1 MAQRFR
7 LKFTFWL
14 NINKSDEQELSEIIE
29 DLKAQRGFAS
39 AIRDGLRIV
48 WELRQGKTDTL
59 YRLFPLTQPQQQ
71 DTSELAALVE
81 QFKEAMV
88 NTRSVVVTQAP
99 TWDMPLDNKPEVRVI
114 ENEEE
119 RKKLSVKNTLAALA
133 DF

>member
-1 MAQRFR
+1 MTQRFR

-14 NINKSDEQELSEIIE
+14 NVNKSDEQKLAEIIE

-81 QFKEAMV
+81 QFKQAMV
-88 NTRSVVVTQAP
+88 NTHSAGVAQA
-99 TWDMPLDNKPEVRVI
+99 TMWNMPPDNKPEVRMV

-119 RKKLSVKNTLAALA
+119 HKQLSVKNTLAAIA